1 MAETTASSRRNRLK
15 DRLREWFGGLDPKKK
30 RMYVLAAILCV
41 FFILASVGY
50 AIRHPEGKARQP
62 ASRNSGGS
70 GGSVID
76 LNPNILKESAY
87 LEQQKELS
95 DARQKMQDFEKQL
108 DDMKKEMAVPP
119 AQATGAGTKQETAKY
134 PPPPLPSAPQPGQQP
149 STFPGAQAL
158 PQSPYPREP
167 KALEEAQVIG
177 GIEVVSNP
185 QPEPPPP
192 DDKKKEEIRV
202 YLPPSFMEGSL
213 LSGLDCPT
221 VESAKKDPMPALIRI
236 KDLAVLPN
244 AVKANLK
251 GCFVI
256 AQGWGSLAD
265 ERAHLR
271 LVSLSC
277 LDKGGKSVI
286 DQDVD
291 GFVVDSDGKIG
302 LSGTVV
308 AKLGSTIARAALAG
322 FFGGVGDF
330 LKASTTTT
338 QVTAAGTIQSI
349 DTSRLATAGLGGGLS
364 TAANEL
370 GKFYMELARQ
380 TMPVIEVGATK
391 TITIVISKGVDLVI
405 KEKQGIKGNE
415 EN

>member
-1 MAETTASSRRNRLK
+1 M
-15 DRLREWFGGLDPKKK
+15 
-30 RMYVLAAILCV
+30 
-41 FFILASVGY
+41 
-50 AIRHPEGKARQP
+50 
-62 ASRNSGGS
+62 
-70 GGSVID
+70 
-76 LNPNILKESAY
+76 
-87 LEQQKELS
+87 
-95 DARQKMQDFEKQL
+95 
-108 DDMKKEMAVPP
+108 
-119 AQATGAGTKQETAKY
+119 
-134 PPPPLPSAPQPGQQP
+134 
-149 STFPGAQAL
+149 

-167 KALEEAQVIG
+167 KALEESQVIG

-185 QPEPPPP
+185 APEPQPQE
-192 DDKKKEEIRV
+192 DKKKEELRV

-256 AQGWGSLAD
+256 AHGWGSLAD
-265 ERAHLR
+265 ERAHLK

-277 LDKGGKSVI
+277 LDRGGKSVI
-286 DQDVD
+286 DQEVD

-349 DTSRLATAGLGGGLS
+349 DTNRLATAGLGGGLS

-391 TITIVISKGVDLVI
+391 TITIVISRGVDLVI
-405 KEKQGIKGNE
+405 KEKQGVKGNE